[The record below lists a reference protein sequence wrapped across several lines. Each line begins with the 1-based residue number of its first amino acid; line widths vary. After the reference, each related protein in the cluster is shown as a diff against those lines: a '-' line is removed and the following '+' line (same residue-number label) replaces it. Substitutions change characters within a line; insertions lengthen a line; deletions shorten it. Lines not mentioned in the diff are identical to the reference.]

1 MKRQRRFI
9 MPDYDLTST
18 PDLWVTQTLSLD
30 PTMVKAKLS
39 AFLLEDMPEGDAT
52 SLATVP
58 EHTQVKAHVLANQEM
73 VFAGA
78 EILPLLWSEQVSCT
92 LQQQDGDFVKSGTVL
107 AVLSG
112 NAREVL
118 SRERVMLNLLQ
129 RLCGIATL
137 THSYLQITDY
147 PAGFKLMDTRKTMPG
162 LRHFEKYAVAVG
174 GGYNHRLDLS
184 SVIMI
189 KDNHIVAAGGIS
201 AALQQVK
208 RLNPRHLFVELEV
221 DTLTQLEEALEAGGM
236 NAFLLDNMSP
246 EIVAQAVACIRS
258 HPQGGNQI
266 FIEASGGMRA
276 ETLANYVNTGVNGIS
291 IGALTTQA
299 QNVDIKLDFV
309 EG

>member
-1 MKRQRRFI
+1 MT
-9 MPDYDLTST
+9 DYDLTRT
-18 PDLWVTQTLSLD
+18 PDLWVTQILTLD
-30 PTMVKAKLS
+30 PVRVKAQIS

-52 SLATVP
+52 TLATVP
-58 EHTQVKAHVLANQEM
+58 ADTYVKAHVLANQDM

-78 EILPLLWSEQVSCT
+78 EALPLIWSEKVSCS
-92 LQQQDGDFVKSGTVL
+92 LQKKDGDQVPSGTIL

-112 NAREVL
+112 DAQEIL

-137 THSYLQITDY
+137 TRKYTQITKY
-147 PAGFKLMDTRKTMPG
+147 PPGFKLMDTRKTLPG

-189 KDNHIVAAGGIS
+189 KDNHIVAAGGIPE
-201 AALQQVK
+201 ALRK
-208 RLNPRHLFVELEV
+208 AKSLINNPRHLFVELEV
-221 DTLTQLEEALEAGGM
+221 DTLVQLEQALDVGGM
-236 NAFLLDNMSP
+236 DAFLLDNMSP
-246 EIVAQAVACIRS
+246 ESVSQAVNLIRL
-258 HPQGGNQI
+258 HPKGGDQI
-266 FIEASGGMRA
+266 FIEASGGMNA
-276 ETLANYVNTGVNGIS
+276 DTLSQYVNTGINGIS

-309 EG
+309 DD